1 MMNGKKLFNHTMHEI
16 QNMKPNESKATLSN
30 LIMEQEIKRIK
41 RVDAVKKCNVKRYA
55 SLKVQKELETEIKE
69 LLKEIE
75 TLKKENT
82 ELKQCK
88 NGDAGGQP
96 PLNPRDPYAMG
107 AMAFKESNQIKEIN
121 GDDEEQYI
129 IPEFEIMDTKEANK
143 YIDSISDLLEELT
156 ETEDETINM
165 NKYLSILRKNNLRK
179 PSTYP
184 RKERQIKQYKMII
197 EAIKNEFEP
206 DEDEDED

>member
-1 MMNGKKLFNHTMHEI
+1 MMNGKKLFNNTMHEI

-41 RVDAVKKCNVKRYA
+41 RVEAVKKCNVKRYA
-55 SLKVQKELETEIKE
+55 SLKVQKELEIEIKE

-75 TLKKENT
+75 ALKKENND
-82 ELKQCK
+82 LKQLK
-88 NGDAGGQP
+88 G
-96 PLNPRDPYAMG
+96 
-107 AMAFKESNQIKEIN
+107 FKESKQIKEIN
-121 GDDEEQYI
+121 DDDEEPYI

-156 ETEDETINM
+156 GSTDDIINM

-197 EAIKNEFEP
+197 EAIKNEFET
-206 DEDEDED
+206 DEDEDE